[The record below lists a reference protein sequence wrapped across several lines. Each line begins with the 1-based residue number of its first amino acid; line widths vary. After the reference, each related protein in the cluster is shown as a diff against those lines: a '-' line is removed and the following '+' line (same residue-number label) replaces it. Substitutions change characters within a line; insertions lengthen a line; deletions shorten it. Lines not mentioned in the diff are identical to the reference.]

1 MDLKA
6 MDLEKRLIIH
16 HIGGRNGSY
25 GTYIP
30 PDFLKET
37 VLVMYDADKDSIEYT
52 EKRVEN
58 VFAESIVLPYCM
70 GGKNGKASFHINK
83 DPFTSSNIPTND
95 EFKDYYYFSH
105 SHDYVWGEGS
115 ECLEVRDLEVITLDT
130 LMSKD
135 GTNIPKPDL
144 LTLDT
149 QGSEYEILQG
159 AEDLLSSNVLAV
171 RCEIEFFPL
180 YKDQKLFTDIFN
192 LLSSH
197 NFQFVEFTHLGKL
210 SPFRGPVSIRGKS
223 FTAFGD
229 ALFFKNFSQLKES
242 IQDPNELY
250 IATHKLSL
258 IAVLYGQ
265 IEFAIDILNQVE
277 LLNYDEKSTAEFR
290 EQKCFAF
297 LGKLQKCV
305 NQMDHFYPKSFSETV
320 VAPPKEKKNPFSHSE
335 PVPTFKKRV
344 KNAMK
349 KHRSILNVARFVLNF
364 SRKVKHSIFRL
375 TRIRFLAFSPFEKI
389 FIEYGLLETAKIIR
403 QNRMNQQIYAS
414 KKSKPPQETSLK

>member
-6 MDLEKRLIIH
+6 RNLEKRLTIH
-16 HIGGRNGSY
+16 HIGGRNGSF
-25 GTYIP
+25 GTYVP

-37 VLVMYDADKDSIEYT
+37 VLVMYDADQDSIEYT
-52 EKRVEN
+52 KERVES

-95 EFKDYYYFSH
+95 EFKDYYCFSH
-105 SHDYVWGEGS
+105 NHDYVWGEGS
-115 ECLEVRDLEVITLDT
+115 ECQEVRDLEVITLDT

-135 GTNIPKPDL
+135 DTNIPKPDL

-159 AEDLLSSNVLAV
+159 AEGLLNSNVLAV
-171 RCEIEFFPL
+171 RCEVEFFPL
-180 YKDQKLFTDIFN
+180 YKDQKLFSDIFN

-210 SPFRGPVSIRGKS
+210 SPFRGPVNIRGKS
-223 FTAFGD
+223 FTAYGD

-250 IATHKLSL
+250 IAAHKLSL

-265 IEFAIDILNQVE
+265 IEFAIDILNQVK
-277 LLNYDEKSTAEFR
+277 LLNCDEKSTAVFR

-297 LGKLQKCV
+297 LDKLQKHV

-320 VAPPKEKKNPFSHSE
+320 VAPLKKSPSSHSE

-349 KHRSILNVARFVLNF
+349 KHPSIVNAARFMLNF
-364 SRKVKHSIFRL
+364 SRKVKHFIFRL
-375 TRIRFLAFSPFEKI
+375 TRIRFLAFSPFENF
-389 FIEYGLLETAKIIR
+389 FISYGLLETAKIIR

-414 KKSKPPQETSLK
+414 KKSKPPQETSPK

>member
-1 MDLKA
+1 M
-6 MDLEKRLIIH
+6 H

-52 EKRVEN
+52 EERVEN

-197 NFQFVEFTHLGKL
+197 TFQFVEFTHLGKL

-223 FTAFGD
+223 FTGFGD

-250 IATHKLSL
+250 IAAHKLSL

-265 IEFAIDILNQVE
+265 IEFAIDILNQVK

-320 VAPPKEKKNPFSHSE
+320 VAPPKEKKSLFSHSE
-335 PVPTFKKRV
+335 SDPTLKKRV

-349 KHRSILNVARFVLNF
+349 KYRSIVNVARFVLNF
-364 SRKVKHSIFRL
+364 SRKVKRFIFRL

-389 FIEYGLLETAKIIR
+389 FISYGLLETAKIIR

-414 KKSKPPQETSLK
+414 KKSKTPQETSLK

>member
-1 MDLKA
+1 

-37 VLVMYDADKDSIEYT
+37 VLVMYDADKDSIGYT
-52 EKRVEN
+52 EERVEN

>member
-6 MDLEKRLIIH
+6 KDLEKRLIIH
-16 HIGGRNGSY
+16 HIGGRNGSF
-25 GTYIP
+25 GTYVP

-37 VLVMYDADKDSIEYT
+37 VLVMYDADQDSIEYT
-52 EKRVEN
+52 EERVEN
-58 VFAESIVLPYCM
+58 IFAESIVLPYCM
-70 GGKNGKASFHINK
+70 GGKNGKALFHINK

-95 EFKDYYYFSH
+95 EFKGYYYFSYN
-105 SHDYVWGEGS
+105 HDYVWGEAS
-115 ECLEVRDLEVITLDT
+115 ECQEARDLEVITLDT

-135 GTNIPKPDL
+135 DTNIPKPDL

-149 QGSEYEILQG
+149 QGTEYECLQG
-159 AEDLLSSNVLAV
+159 AEDLLNSNVLAI
-171 RCEIEFFPL
+171 RCEIAFFSL
-180 YKDQKLFTDIFN
+180 YKDQKLFSDIFN

-223 FTAFGD
+223 FTAYGD

-250 IATHKLSL
+250 IAAHKLSL

-265 IEFAIDILNQVE
+265 IEFAIDILNQIK

-290 EQKCFAF
+290 EQKWFSF
-297 LGKLQKCV
+297 LDKLQKYLS
-305 NQMDHFYPKSFSETV
+305 QMDHFYPKSFSETV
-320 VAPPKEKKNPFSHSE
+320 VVPPKEKKSPSSSSE
-335 PVPTFKKRV
+335 PVLTFKNRV
-344 KNAMK
+344 KNEVK
-349 KHRSILNVARFVLNF
+349 KHPSIVKAARFVLNS
-364 SRKVKHSIFRL
+364 SRRVKYFIFGL
-375 TRIRFLAFSPFEKI
+375 TRIKFLAYSPLEKL

-403 QNRMNQQIYAS
+403 ENRINQQIYAS
-414 KKSKPPQETSLK
+414 KKSKPPQET

>member
-1 MDLKA
+1 M
-6 MDLEKRLIIH
+6 
-16 HIGGRNGSY
+16 
-25 GTYIP
+25 
-30 PDFLKET
+30 
-37 VLVMYDADKDSIEYT
+37 
-52 EKRVEN
+52 
-58 VFAESIVLPYCM
+58 
-70 GGKNGKASFHINK
+70 
-83 DPFTSSNIPTND
+83 
-95 EFKDYYYFSH
+95 
-105 SHDYVWGEGS
+105 
-115 ECLEVRDLEVITLDT
+115 EVITLDT

-135 GTNIPKPDL
+135 DTNIPKPDL

-159 AEDLLSSNVLAV
+159 AEGLLNSNVLAV
-171 RCEIEFFPL
+171 RCEVEFFPL
-180 YKDQKLFTDIFN
+180 YKDQKLFSDIFN

-210 SPFRGPVSIRGKS
+210 SPFRGPVNIRGKS

-250 IATHKLSL
+250 IAAHKLSL

-265 IEFAIDILNQVE
+265 IEFAIDILNQVK
-277 LLNYDEKSTAEFR
+277 LLNCDEKSTAVFR

-297 LGKLQKCV
+297 LDKLQKHV

-320 VAPPKEKKNPFSHSE
+320 VAPLKKSPSSHSE

-349 KHRSILNVARFVLNF
+349 KHPSIVNAARFMLNF
-364 SRKVKHSIFRL
+364 SRKVKHFIFRL
-375 TRIRFLAFSPFEKI
+375 TRIRFLAFSPFENF
-389 FIEYGLLETAKIIR
+389 FISYGLLETAKIIR

-414 KKSKPPQETSLK
+414 KKSKPP